1 MITQYTYIFIP
12 LYFNIILLKN
22 KTSKNVFIYNNYY
35 FLKINVNDKNI
46 FINSETNSLKIE
58 LKRPNKN
65 VCELKEFNKF
75 LKSINSYF
83 YFKIRFKGKGY
94 KISFFKKNKLI
105 KFFFGSSH
113 IQMFILKKI
122 SLKKLSK
129 YKFLL
134 KSTNLNNLIKLS
146 NKMINVRKI
155 NFYTLRG
162 IRGTKA
168 ILIKRK
174 GRKGAWT

>member
-1 MITQYTYIFIP
+1 MPYTYIFLP
-12 LYFNIILLKN
+12 LYFNIILIKN
-22 KTSKNVFIYNNYY
+22 KINKNVFVYNNHY
-35 FLKINVNDKNI
+35 FLKININNKNI
-46 FINSETNSLKIE
+46 FISAETNSLKIE
-58 LKRPNKN
+58 TKKPNKN
-65 VCELKEFNKF
+65 ILELKEFNKF

-83 YFKIRFKGKGY
+83 YFKIKFKGKGY
-94 KISFFKKNKLI
+94 KISFYKKNKLI

-113 IQMFILKKI
+113 IQLFILKKI
-122 SLKKLSK
+122 FLKKLSK

-134 KSTNLNNLIKLS
+134 KSPNLNNLLKLS

-162 IRGTKA
+162 IKGTKA